1 MSCEDFLSR
10 WDDGDRSPEVATH
23 VASCPECASLLAVD
37 ARVKAARVGGLSE
50 EGEIAERIRGRLV
63 PARRPWVRIAAAA
76 AVLAAAGA
84 AFFANGKRGIST
96 PPGAGDGPREATKV
110 AAPAEPR
117 PFRDRLVE
125 AAAGIGREEFV
136 AGLRQGVERARLT
149 AAFRS
154 EDAEERAAAVRIAA
168 ILRDPTLAAELAYLA
183 SRNDLSAIAALGET
197 GGVESVAVLAALA
210 GAPERREAVE
220 RALAATGRPEAA
232 EALAAMGAWKN
243 AEAWAALGEAAAP
256 ALASRIRAGGEARDA
271 AFAAAAWARPTA
283 LVPELARLLP
293 RAATREVAARAL
305 RAIGG
310 SKATEALALAASGT
324 DDAVTAALRSP
335 EGRAALEKRMLD
347 ARLRPLD
354 RGRAASTLGL
364 LGDAEAVAALERAL
378 GTPEIRAEAVAALG
392 AIGSETAVPALAAL
406 LGDRKSRS
414 AAAAAL
420 ARIGSPDAIP
430 ALAAAG
436 RDRSFSDEA
445 VRAIAAIESP
455 RSVPFLLAALANRE
469 TAVLAMEALAKLKDS
484 RAIVPLI
491 GALDGEHSKK
501 ALESLQSITGQKL
514 PARKSDWLR
523 WLRTRPKE
531 GASLGSRNA

>member
-10 WDDGDRSPEVATH
+10 WDDGDRSPEVAAH
-23 VASCPECASLLAVD
+23 VAACPECSSLLAVD
-37 ARVKAARVGGLSE
+37 ARVKAARIRVVSG
-50 EGEIAERIRGRLV
+50 EGEFVERLRSRLA
-63 PARRPWVRIAAAA
+63 PARRPWVRLAAAA
-76 AVLAAAGA
+76 AVLAAVGA
-84 AFFANGKRGIST
+84 ALFADRRGT
-96 PPGAGDGPREATKV
+96 EPVVAPAVPGPVTAAKEPAAPGAK
-110 AAPAEPR
+110 

-125 AAAGIGREEFV
+125 AAAGIGRDEFL

-154 EDAEERAAAVRIAA
+154 DDPEERAAAVRVAGV
-168 ILRDPTLAAELAYLA
+168 LKDPTLAAELAYLA
-183 SRNDLSAIAALGET
+183 SRNDLSAIAALGEI

-210 GAPERREAVE
+210 GAPERRAAVE

-243 AEAWAALGEAAAP
+243 AAAWAVLGEAAAP
-256 ALASRIRAGGEARDA
+256 ALAARLRAGGEARAA
-271 AFAAAAWARPTA
+271 AFVAAAWARPAA

-293 RAATREVAARAL
+293 RAATREAAARTL

-310 SKATEALALAASGT
+310 PKATESLALAAVGAE
-324 DDAVTAALRSP
+324 DPVTAALRTP
-335 EGRAALEKRMLD
+335 EGRGALERRMLD
-347 ARLRPLD
+347 ARLKPLE
-354 RGRAASTLGL
+354 RGRAARTLGL
-364 LGDAEAVAALERAL
+364 LGDPEAVAGLERAL
-378 GTPEIRAEAVAALG
+378 GAPEVRAEAVAALG
-392 AIGSETAVPALAAL
+392 ALRSDKAVPALAAL

-430 ALAAAG
+430 ALAAAA

-455 RSVPFLLAALANRE
+455 RAVPVLLDALANRE
-469 TAVLAMEALAKLKDS
+469 TAVLAMEALARLKDP

-491 GALDGEHSKK
+491 GALDGEHSKT
-501 ALESLQSITGQKL
+501 ALESLHAITGQKL
-514 PARKSDWLR
+514 PARKTDWLR